1 MLSYSGS
8 PAATTGLGLT
18 GAGQIPAM
26 AQPLHLL
33 FRYRQSMSR
42 DSEGRFTA
50 MLQSRSV
57 QDYIRASED
66 RALMLFSAWL
76 LACAL
81 LLEEHYQQLD

>member
-1 MLSYSGS
+1 
-8 PAATTGLGLT
+8 
-18 GAGQIPAM
+18 
-26 AQPLHLL
+26 
-33 FRYRQSMSR
+33 
-42 DSEGRFTA
+42 

-81 LLEEHYQQLD
+81 LLEEHYQQPN